1 MQKVLH
7 LDEKILKPKDK
18 TTSGVLAA
26 NSGSV
31 TTDGNA
37 TRLQGLQK
45 SIIGKPKI
53 YNLKGELLAEEENL
67 VVLSGREFLAQKLA
81 GTRGQH
87 ATDYSNYRVTHFGVG
102 DAGTDGGTPPVANG
116 PFDNDVD
123 LMNRIQIGDM
133 TAGGTEPNYI
143 DNGSLKKIEYDNG
156 DGTLGGEITVV
167 EEDHTI
173 NTDQGGEI
181 VVQAVTAIRYTM
193 YLQSNEP
200 VNKPFRFNEA
210 GLYAVEY
217 QDDGNGNQVPTG
229 NYVLFARFTTLDK
242 YLEDADGIMIEW
254 YILV

>member
-7 LDEKILKPKDK
+7 LDEKILKPKD
-18 TTSGVLAA
+18 AA
-26 NSGSV
+26 LSAVQVNSSSLSSEG
-31 TTDGNA
+31 A
-37 TRLQGLQK
+37 YTRLQGIKK
-45 SIIGKPKI
+45 SLVGKPKI
-53 YNLKGELLAEEENL
+53 YDLDGNLLAEEENL

-81 GTRGQH
+81 LIQGQH
-87 ATDYSNYRVTHFGVG
+87 AIDYSNYSITHFGVG
-102 DAGTDGGTPPVANG
+102 DAGTNGGTPPVAVG
-116 PFDNDVD
+116 PFDNDLD
-123 LMNRIQIGDM
+123 LGNRVQIGDM
-133 TAGGTEPNYI
+133 QAGGTEPNYI
-143 DNGSLKKIEYDNG
+143 DGGFLKKIEFDNG

-167 EEDHTI
+167 QEDHTI

-193 YLQSNEP
+193 YLQANEP
-200 VNKPFRFNEA
+200 LVKPFKFNEA

-242 YLEDADGIMIEW
+242 YLEAADGIMIEW